1 MSEENTAL
9 GQLSAMK
16 ARYTK
21 SDEIENGVDSLS
33 GAQNS
38 RLMAPQYWRAAA
50 ILLAVFCGIFLSLA
64 YRESKGLSQRRSEL
78 QLIESRLTDGESRL
92 MKLSTEIGI
101 MTAQKESLTS
111 EILKLRSEAGKNA
124 ESSAESRLLG
134 QALPPLKDEYSSL
147 IAKVASLRKS
157 KTDLEGQ
164 VKSVEEKLAN
174 IRATFESQDRR
185 LQSTEKDLSGKSKRL
200 AEVEKELA
208 EKQAA
213 VAGASR
219 SLGDYQNQL
228 ESTKS
233 AYEDLKR
240 KLTELNTERAQ
251 LAETMTA
258 NQAALSTV
266 RENYTVDKSRLD
278 ILAAESKR
286 LDSQINEDRKRSTD
300 AEKKLRLLLDEVSSL
315 ETQRSQLGGLSKKIS
330 TAMKELTAVEA
341 DITSKSSKLN
351 ELAQKANV
359 AEAALASKQSALDEL
374 EKRIEKLEATR
385 LDLAK
390 DISRMQGQQEI
401 LKQSSETVGPKPAG

>member
-1 MSEENTAL
+1 MSEEDTAL

-174 IRATFESQDRR
+174 IRATFESQDRG

-258 NQAALSTV
+258 NQAALNTV

-286 LDSQINEDRKRSTD
+286 LDSQINEDRKR
-300 AEKKLRLLLDEVSSL
+300 
-315 ETQRSQLGGLSKKIS
+315 
-330 TAMKELTAVEA
+330 
-341 DITSKSSKLN
+341 
-351 ELAQKANV
+351 
-359 AEAALASKQSALDEL
+359 
-374 EKRIEKLEATR
+374 
-385 LDLAK
+385 
-390 DISRMQGQQEI
+390 
-401 LKQSSETVGPKPAG
+401 